1 MELAL
6 KYCVDAILIG
16 NYLTTIGID
25 PKDDI
30 ETVKKV
36 GKKIIKNNVQ

>member
-30 ETVKKV
+30 KSVEKV
-36 GKKIIKNNVQ
+36 GKKILKNNVQ